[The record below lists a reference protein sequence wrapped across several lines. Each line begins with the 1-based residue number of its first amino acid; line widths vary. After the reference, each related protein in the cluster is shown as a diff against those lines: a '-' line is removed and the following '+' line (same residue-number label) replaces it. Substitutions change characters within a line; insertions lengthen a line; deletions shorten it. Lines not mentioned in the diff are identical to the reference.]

1 MLEHMAH
8 EGSSEEHET
17 GWAGESEFMKGSV
30 CSAKIGRCC
39 SMGNKEP
46 LKEPKLGMVSG
57 SNMHA
62 VSIRQEQGHGWN
74 SK

>member
-17 GWAGESEFMKGSV
+17 GWAGENKFMKGSV
-30 CSAKIGRCC
+30 FSAKIGRCC

-46 LKEPKLGMVSG
+46 LKQSKLGDG
-57 SNMHA
+57 FWQHA
-62 VSIRQEQGHGWN
+62 VSIRQEAGTWLEF
-74 SK
+74 